1 MHRLH
6 SPSIKSYEFSFKL
19 SIYVARLHENR
30 ISASTLALRL
40 YAVYPSESSSYLLL
54 RWISFICTLK
64 VLDVVQSGEW
74 NWWQFYAYMYDYEG
88 LQSKIFSLYSCMCV
102 LYECECDIC
111 TTWAFSAFGI
121 LQILSCYCNWN
132 DVNIHKG
139 FSYLDRRQ

>member
-102 LYECECDIC
+102 CMSVSVIFVLRERL
-111 TTWAFSAFGI
+111 ALSAFFKSFHVI
-121 LQILSCYCNWN
+121 ATEMT
-132 DVNIHKG
+132 
-139 FSYLDRRQ
+139 